1 MKCDGIAPYMEAL
14 EALRNAGQTA
24 AAVLAQCHRW
34 RVISLME
41 RALRIYEMAEGA
53 NPDALARSR
62 LLAQPFALVYAA

>member
-1 MKCDGIAPYMEAL
+1 
-14 EALRNAGQTA
+14 
-24 AAVLAQCHRW
+24 
-34 RVISLME
+34 ME